1 MSVLEFLAYVM
12 IGMGV
17 FLLGKMFGLG
27 FLPCYAIAAI
37 IVVLVQIRNLYVN
50 KQS

>member
-17 FLLGKMFGLG
+17 FVVGKVIGLG
-27 FLPCYAIAAI
+27 FLACYAIAAI
-37 IVVLVQIRNLYVN
+37 IVLLLQLGRLNAF
-50 KQS
+50 K